1 MNQDQQNKDQQYGM
15 QCAEF
20 EALLT
25 EAVESS
31 LGEEQMR
38 NFRAHAA
45 TCPACAALFAEALA
59 GYQWLRSLDAVEAPV
74 YLAHNILAATTGVTQ
89 ASTPAQVRVPQSR
102 RWQLGAWL
110 RPLLAPM
117 RHPRFAATFAMAFFS
132 ITLMLNLAG
141 VDLRHVDWRP
151 GALRSEVARAYYTNR
166 TRVVRYYDSMRFVYE
181 LQARMRELKSMLPEE
196 NNQQPQ
202 QQQREEKKDKNNKDI
217 SVQPQPGPE
226 QKEENYAQ
234 QGNSV
239 LLASDALHEFG
250 PPYFFIERNRR
261 TA

>member
-1 MNQDQQNKDQQYGM
+1 MNQEHQYSM

-31 LGEEQMR
+31 LGEEQMQ
-38 NFRAHAA
+38 NFRTHA
-45 TCPACAALFAEALA
+45 TSCPACAALFAEALA
-59 GYQWLRSLDAVEAPV
+59 GYQWVRSLDPVEAPV
-74 YLAHNILAATTGVTQ
+74 YLAHNILAATTGVMP
-89 ASTPAQVRVPQSR
+89 ASSPAQVRVPQSR

-110 RPLLAPM
+110 RPLLSPM

-132 ITLMLNLAG
+132 VTLMLNLAG
-141 VDLRHVDWRP
+141 VNLSTVDWRP
-151 GALRSEVARAYYTNR
+151 GALRGEVARTYYLNR

-181 LQARMRELKSMLPEE
+181 LQARMRELKNMLPEE
-196 NNQQPQ
+196 NNPQPQ
-202 QQQREEKKDKNNKDI
+202 QQQREEKKEKNNKDI
-217 SVQPQPGPE
+217 SVQPEPDPK

-234 QGNSV
+234 QGNSA
-239 LLASDALHEFG
+239 LLASYALHEFG
-250 PPYFFIERNRR
+250 PPYFVIAQNRR